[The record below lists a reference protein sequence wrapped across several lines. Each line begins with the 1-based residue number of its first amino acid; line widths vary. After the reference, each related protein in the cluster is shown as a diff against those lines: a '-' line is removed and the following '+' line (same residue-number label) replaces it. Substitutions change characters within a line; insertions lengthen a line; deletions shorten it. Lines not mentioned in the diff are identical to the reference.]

1 MYSGPKDHNNA
12 KGHSNKGH
20 KAPAP
25 AIDDMD
31 EINSA
36 MTGNFGMHNLMVT
49 NFHDGPSGPTG
60 IAVTDFNAPSP
71 QGDGMISSTHNQGL
85 PPLRGQDNLSDIT
98 LAPLSGFDPIDN
110 TPIDT
115 SNFETFDESKFN
127 GSTTSHGHRNTAPT
141 QDQFPS
147 QIQSPDDFFP
157 AINGGNS
164 NSDLRGQSNLDQGN
178 YSLNDLSP
186 NRRDQHAY
194 GQGRGQIEQV
204 TAEQAAMSAVP
215 SRFSAPQ
222 ESVRPSTLGSFSALD
237 PDDNG
242 FNGNNGAQDGVFS
255 ESDYYESPEHVYES
269 MQQNYFK
276 QNQPRGAFKPTQD
289 QRFANEYAAPATWAV
304 SQSNRG
310 FNGAARS
317 NQNMSNNVFDSASQ
331 AHNYIDE
338 SNAFAPV
345 AGRNVSAHGNTR
357 HIQPMRSDATAQSD
371 FDPFAKPFFEA
382 PVNSNQNLYAD
393 NARLFASNRGKSE
406 APQYLSP
413 GVHSDRDPENRYE
426 HLTKDRPISIDKEEV
441 ERRSREI
448 WGESSEQN
456 VAQEALERETHTMIY
471 GMDNSARAVKGINER
486 GMETPL
492 SSLSSEASPFVTPG
506 VPINNAM
513 QNDVAPESSQEIAA
527 TYIKEEN
534 PIYTAGIEGNN
545 PREMRLLNPTAPSTI
560 INGLSSD
567 EHINNPSNAT
577 PISAIVQKSLLNAA
591 QQNASA
597 GANTNPYAKAFAALN
612 KTNENHTKISGQS
625 SAMNQRHDK
634 EPEVSTMISRGT
646 AAVASGPENFA
657 KANYNTAISGNRAA
671 AFSQNNNLSNKSTV
685 LTLGNK
691 VINDPYSKFNQAQ
704 SRASELSGKGTSF
717 NFSFT
722 ATSGRPMSPSQ
733 AASNRSA
740 AIGVGSSAGDAVA
753 SAFAQAGHSHIEG
766 NGSAA
771 LNKVVSA
778 TALAKAGSDVTEAS
792 AEAISKAVSSLASE
806 IALTEN
812 QAKSGTLFGASTKDK
827 TVLGDHTG
835 AAVLSGKTKVDSDKT
850 SESVKALGS
859 TTVDISGFVDP
870 WLTDKTIPESNKS
883 KDKPTFFA
891 DDDSFKPKQ
900 KTEFMEVNPL
910 EDLAPSQPDSESID
924 MELPELSSD
933 SPLESLDDIKKLHEL
948 TDLDDDDDFL
958 GAVDHTAGNK
968 KESKEEGIRKLN
980 FNPLATPVSSGP
992 EFTIRDEDIL
1002 KPQTDTIAQAASKAK
1017 EAARA
1022 NLKHS
1027 GPKGDLSNS
1036 TKLWGLEN
1044 GAVDAFSKLT
1054 QAADKLS
1061 AQQDNGMSAED
1072 KDLNER
1078 EFMDFAASQGD
1089 LTSSYNSEGQNNYEP
1104 LQKNPA
1110 INLNNYL
1117 LRCRSGIGQCLY
1129 LVQSGLSLDVIDGF
1143 NLGYDA
1149 YFKTENHAYG
1159 TYNPLRP
1166 AGSRSYP
1173 ALIIP
1178 LSADSYVAYN
1188 IQSLPTK
1195 AGPGADDPV
1204 HHYIG
1209 KSTGFNLQVLDDTE
1223 ANAIFICAG
1232 ELDALSLLSL
1242 GQQALAIG
1250 TPLNAIHVLE
1260 HLQQLFSSG
1269 KLGSRS
1275 QTTFYICMP
1284 QQEKQWKDASEAL
1297 QAGMSAFN
1305 LNAHPLTLHN
1315 PYKSIHQALVADRNA
1330 LQDRLNKLRE
1340 ISEVT
1345 LQEAVHAEG
1354 VQGLVL
1360 SLQSLAKLELS
1371 AMMYTLSSP
1380 AAALSRLVMA
1390 SLIENKNRSILYAGS
1405 KMQWQMLCSLLSFT
1419 PNSFDKNSHYYR
1431 ARFLE
1436 MPLDLNADIMDAAL
1450 NHGLQAA
1457 SFNGLNNPVL
1467 MVDTFAYDND
1477 LCAKLSP
1484 RLAQLSIEFNTSIM
1498 VWCSQEQRSIFEGN
1512 SLQTIEMTQGNEN
1525 EIVFT
1530 TLDSSCRTHVFS
1542 TISGQQKT
1550 KIVLITKP
1558 SSKGIAQQCLCALQ
1572 QLTRSNLGHT

>member
-12 KGHSNKGH
+12 KGHLNKGH
-20 KAPAP
+20 KTPAP

-36 MTGNFGMHNLMVT
+36 MTGNFGMHNFMVT

-71 QGDGMISSTHNQGL
+71 HPEGMGSVPHNQGL
-85 PPLRGQDNLSDIT
+85 PPLREQDNLSDIS
-98 LAPLSGFDPIDN
+98 LAPLSGFDTIDN

-115 SNFETFDESKFN
+115 SSFETFDESKFN
-127 GSTTSHGHRNTAPT
+127 GTALAPSESNTASARVNH
-141 QDQFPS
+141 PS
-147 QIQSPDDFFP
+147 HRPSEDDFFP
-157 AINGGNS
+157 AINGGNAS
-164 NSDLRGQSNLDQGN
+164 NDLRGSAQGHLDQGN

-186 NRRDQHAY
+186 NRRGHNTYAQ
-194 GQGRGQIEQV
+194 GQGRGHIQQI
-204 TAEQAAMSAVP
+204 TAEQAAMRAVP
-215 SRFSAPQ
+215 SRFSAPADAA
-222 ESVRPSTLGSFSALD
+222 RPSSLGSFSALD
-237 PDDNG
+237 TDGSG
-242 FNGNNGAQDGVFS
+242 FNGSRNAQDGVFS

-289 QRFANEYAAPATWAV
+289 QRFANEDSAPAPWAV
-304 SQSNRG
+304 SQANRG
-310 FNGAARS
+310 FNQSARS
-317 NQNMSNNVFDSASQ
+317 NQNMSNNVFDSANHS
-331 AHNYIDE
+331 NNFIDE
-338 SNAFAPV
+338 RNAFAPV
-345 AGRNVSAHGNTR
+345 AGRNVLAHNNSDQM
-357 HIQPMRSDATAQSD
+357 QPFRADGAAQSD
-371 FDPFAKPFFEA
+371 FDPFAKPSFVA
-382 PVNSNQNLYAD
+382 PVKSNQDQYAD
-393 NARLFASNRGKSE
+393 SARGFANTRTQSE
-406 APQYLSP
+406 APHYLSP
-413 GVHSDRDPENRYE
+413 GVHSERDAENRYE
-426 HLTKDRPISIDKEEV
+426 HLNKDRPISIDKEEV

-456 VAQEALERETHTMIY
+456 SAQEAQMRETHTMIY
-471 GMDNSARAVKGINER
+471 GMDNSERTIESNNAPSLQGSNISASSSVSRASTQG
-486 GMETPL
+486 
-492 SSLSSEASPFVTPG
+492 SPFVTPG
-506 VPINNAM
+506 APLNANM
-513 QNDVAPESSQEIAA
+513 QNDAKEEASTEAVA
-527 TYIKEEN
+527 TYITEEN
-534 PIYTAGIEGNN
+534 PIYTAGIDGNN

-560 INGLSSD
+560 INGLASD
-567 EHINNPSNAT
+567 DHINSPQSST

-591 QQNASA
+591 QQSA
-597 GANTNPYAKAFAALN
+597 EGGATNPYAKAFAALN
-612 KTNENHTKISGQS
+612 KTNENHTKISGYS
-625 SAMNQRHDK
+625 SAMNQRQEK

-646 AAVASGPENFA
+646 AAVASGPENYA

-671 AFSQNNNLSNKSTV
+671 AFNQNNNLPNKSTV

-691 VINDPYSKFNQAQ
+691 VIDDPYSKFNQAQ
-704 SRASELSGKGTSF
+704 SRASELAGKGTSF
-717 NFSFT
+717 NFSFSS
-722 ATSGRPMSPSQ
+722 TSGRPMSPSQ

-740 AIGVGSSAGDAVA
+740 AIGAGSSAGDAVA
-753 SAFAQAGHSHIEG
+753 SAFAQAGHSNITG

-778 TALAKAGSDVTEAS
+778 TALAKAGSEVTEAS
-792 AEAISKAVSSLASE
+792 ADAISKAVSSLASE
-806 IALTEN
+806 IALTDDKN
-812 QAKSGTLFGASTKDK
+812 KSGTLFGSNSKDK

-835 AAVLSGKTKVDSDKT
+835 AAVLSGKNLVDSDKT

-859 TTVDISGFVDP
+859 TTAVDISGFVDP
-870 WLTDKTIPESNKS
+870 WLTDKTLPDSTKS

-933 SPLESLDDIKKLHEL
+933 SPMDSIGDVKKLQEL

-980 FNPLATPVSSGP
+980 FNPLSTPVSSSP

-1002 KPQTDTIAQAASKAK
+1002 KPQSETSAKTHSKAK
-1017 EAARA
+1017 EAAKE
-1022 NLKHS
+1022 NLKH
-1027 GPKGDLSNS
+1027 GTPKGDLRNS
-1036 TKLWGLEN
+1036 TKLWGLED

-1061 AQQDNGMSAED
+1061 AQQDSDSGA
-1072 KDLNER
+1072 KDRELNER
-1078 EFMDFAASQGD
+1078 EFLDFADSQGN
-1089 LTSSYNSEGQNNYEP
+1089 LTESYNSAGQNNYEP

-1159 TYNPLRP
+1159 SYNPLRP

-1195 AGPGADDPV
+1195 AGPGADEPV

-1260 HLQQLFSSG
+1260 HLQQLFSTG

-1275 QTTFYICMP
+1275 HTTFYICMP
-1284 QQEKQWKDASEAL
+1284 QQEKQWKDAAEAL

-1315 PYKSIHQALVADRNA
+1315 PYKSIHQALVADRSA

-1345 LQEAVHAEG
+1345 LQEAVHADG
-1354 VQGLVL
+1354 AHGLVL

-1371 AMMYTLSSP
+1371 AMMYTFSSP

-1419 PNSFDKNSHYYR
+1419 PNSFDKNSHSYR

-1436 MPLDLNADIMDAAL
+1436 MPLDLNANIMDAAL

-1484 RLAQLSIEFNTSIM
+1484 RLAQLSVEFNTPIM

-1542 TISGQQKT
+1542 TISG
-1550 KIVLITKP
+1550 
-1558 SSKGIAQQCLCALQ
+1558 
-1572 QLTRSNLGHT
+1572 